1 MAEEI
6 ILSTA
11 LSRDLLPRGS
21 RNQKLD
27 VRLKLFTHD
36 TFARRHPQTAC
47 DVVLAIDTS
56 QSMDEP
62 FKAGSGLT
70 KREAVVKAATAMVS
84 SLNPDDTLGLICYDS
99 AGYIELNRTP
109 GRDKNAI
116 RQAIATRIGQHSGGT
131 NFQAAF
137 ELAKSLFAK
146 PGNASRRLCFL
157 TDGKQTEGS
166 PQRAAELNRE
176 IADLRVVVD
185 CLGVGSDFHFT
196 EMQKYTAVSNGR
208 TELLDTPEQAQQIFR
223 ELLRN
228 AQQSLI
234 SNAALQITLDSHLR
248 DVEFY
253 QLTPEIRLL
262 TPQLQTA
269 RDGTRGGR
277 INLQSMAQ
285 TFTYTYVLRCNVDV
299 MAGATAANLALGRV
313 RLDYDV
319 PVSQLTGQ
327 VIENTIVLNVADQPG
342 QEIHDHTVEQDAL
355 EASLERLNQQ
365 AQHAAADDDWTT
377 VATILKQMIDH
388 SNTLGD
394 PDKRKHYQQ
403 RLDDLVKNGKLSRDQ
418 LNAIG
423 SASTKSTRRGRGER
437 EIRNPDLY

>member
-21 RNQKLD
+21 KNQKLA

-36 TFARRHPQTAC
+36 AFARRHPQTAC
-47 DVVLAIDTS
+47 DVVLAVDTS

-62 FKAGSGLT
+62 FKAGSKFT
-70 KREAVVKAATAMVS
+70 KREAVIKAATAMVS
-84 SLNPDDTLGLICYDS
+84 SLNPDDTLGLVCYDS
-99 AGYIELNRTP
+99 AGYIELNRVP
-109 GRDKNAI
+109 GRDRQAI
-116 RQAIATRIGQHSGGT
+116 QQAIATKIGQHSGGT

-137 ELAKSLFAK
+137 ERAKSLFTG
-146 PGNASRRLCFL
+146 PGHASRRLCFL
-157 TDGKQTEGS
+157 TDGNQTEGS
-166 PQRAAELNRE
+166 PQRAADLNRE
-176 IADLRVVVD
+176 IAALGVVVD
-185 CLGVGSDFHFT
+185 CLGVGGDFNFT

-208 TELLDTPEQAQQIFR
+208 TELLDTPEDAQRIFR

-234 SNAALQITLDSHLR
+234 SNAVLRITLDPCMR

-253 QLTPEIRLL
+253 QLTPEIRML
-262 TPQLQTA
+262 TSQLQAA

-285 TFTYTYVLRCNVDV
+285 NFNYTYVLRCNVDV
-299 MAGATAANLALGRV
+299 TAGAKAANLSLGRV

-319 PVSQLTGQ
+319 PVSKLTGQ
-327 VIENTIVLNVADQPG
+327 VIENTIVLNVADQSG

-365 AQHAAADDDWTT
+365 AQAAATASDWKQ
-377 VATILKQMIDH
+377 VASILKQMIDH
-388 SNTLGD
+388 ANTLGD
-394 PDKRKHYQQ
+394 SDKRKHYQRQ
-403 RLDDLVKNGKLSRDQ
+403 LDDLVKNGKLSRDQ
-418 LNAIG
+418 LNKIG
-423 SASTKSTRRGRGER
+423 STSTKSTRLQSGER
-437 EIRNPDLY
+437 ETRNPDIY